1 MRDIGK
7 LRCGA
12 IASVERE
19 EWKRREPSSLSRA
32 GPEPPSV
39 CFPSPTAVVPDD
51 PAAHTEADASVFVP
65 SATRV
70 G

>member
-1 MRDIGK
+1 ME
-7 LRCGA
+7 
-12 IASVERE
+12 ASRIVQL
-19 EWKRREPSSLSRA
+19 EPCAPVA

-51 PAAHTEADASVFVP
+51 PAVTAAHTEADASVFVP